1 MKQAVLNRKTPQH
14 KEQSSLGCTQQTC
27 TFINP
32 VTVSQCLFHFILPSS
47 HWWSLTCIWSC
58 WSLYVMVLTQSVYA
72 CLFFFFFNFIKE
84 SFELLILCSLS
95 PPLPLLL
102 LPFLVYVSCL
112 FRTDNR
118 IILKIL
124 LLVLQKQSIRIQN
137 REKSILDL
145 LYFCKKKKEPK
156 LICVLHQ
163 TAQTTSN

>member
-1 MKQAVLNRKTPQH
+1 MPFSFHPPLI
-14 KEQSSLGCTQQTC
+14 SLMV
-27 TFINP
+27 FDLHLKLL
-32 VTVSQCLFHFILPSS
+32 VSLCDGPDTI
-47 HWWSLTCIWSC
+47 
-58 WSLYVMVLTQSVYA
+58 SV
-72 CLFFFFFNFIKE
+72 CMFVFFFFNFIKE

-124 LLVLQKQSIRIQN
+124 LLVPQKQSIKIQN

>member
-1 MKQAVLNRKTPQH
+1 MHTANMPPLLILW
-14 KEQSSLGCTQQTC
+14 QSVNAF
-27 TFINP
+27 FI
-32 VTVSQCLFHFILPSS
+32 SS
-47 HWWSLTCIWSC
+47 SPHLTDGLWIASEAAALSMWWSWHNQCIH
-58 WSLYVMVLTQSVYA
+58 V
-72 CLFFFFFNFIKE
+72 FFFLNFIKE
-84 SFELLILCSLS
+84 SFKLLISALS
-95 PPLPLLL
+95 PPLPHLL

-145 LYFCKKKKEPK
+145 LYFCKKNMEPK

-163 TAQTTSN
+163 IAQTISN